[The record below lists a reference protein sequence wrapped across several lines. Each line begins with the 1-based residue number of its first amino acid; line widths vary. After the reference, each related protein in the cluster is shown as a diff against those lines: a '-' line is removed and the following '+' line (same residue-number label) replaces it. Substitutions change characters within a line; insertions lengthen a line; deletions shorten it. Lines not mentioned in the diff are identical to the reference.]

1 MKLRDILSPS
11 FRDYRRPHTP
21 LVVVATDS
29 DFCRETVDSGV
40 LTAEQMAHAAARY
53 RLGKSKSGRCIFW
66 MIDEAGKV
74 RDGRIGN
81 EWVSAMME
89 AREPV
94 LLRGCRTEHC
104 LYGLH
109 LVHTDNNGHTE
120 STESTERVITNTNL
134 TNNTN
139 KKGHTD
145 LTDLTDNITTA
156 TRIKGLAEIAESAE
170 RVITNTNHTNSTN
183 IKGHTDLTDLTE
195 SNTIDTRIKG
205 PAERAESAERVI
217 TNTNHTNSTNIK
229 GHTDSTESTERVI
242 TNTNST
248 NSTNIKGRTESADSA
263 ERVITNTN
271 HTNSTNNISKS
282 VCIVDDERTAVILSE
297 LFPECLWMAAMYPL
311 NMNVRQ
317 LEPLR
322 GRHVVLYP
330 HTDSTMSHYVC
341 WLEIAE
347 TARQRLHMDV
357 TCNRLLEDYATEE
370 QKGREIDLVGF
381 LTEHTEV

>member
-94 LLRGCRTEHC
+94 LLKECRTVHC

-109 LVHTDNNGHTE
+109 LVHTENNGHTE
-120 STESTERVITNTNL
+120 ST
-134 TNNTN
+134 
-139 KKGHTD
+139 D
-145 LTDLTDNITTA
+145 
-156 TRIKGLAEIAESAE
+156 SAE

-195 SNTIDTRIKG
+195 NITTATRIKG

-217 TNTNHTNSTNIK
+217 TNTNHTNNTNIK
-229 GHTDSTESTERVI
+229 GHTDSTESTERGV

-248 NSTNIKGRTESADSA
+248 NDTN
-263 ERVITNTN
+263 
-271 HTNSTNNISKS
+271 
-282 VCIVDDERTAVILSE
+282 
-297 LFPECLWMAAMYPL
+297 
-311 NMNVRQ
+311 
-317 LEPLR
+317 
-322 GRHVVLYP
+322 
-330 HTDSTMSHYVC
+330 
-341 WLEIAE
+341 
-347 TARQRLHMDV
+347 
-357 TCNRLLEDYATEE
+357 
-370 QKGREIDLVGF
+370 
-381 LTEHTEV
+381 

>member
-183 IKGHTDLTDLTE
+183 IKGHTD
-195 SNTIDTRIKG
+195 
-205 PAERAESAERVI
+205 
-217 TNTNHTNSTNIK
+217 
-229 GHTDSTESTERVI
+229 STESTERVI

>member
-1 MKLRDILSPS
+1 MKLREILSPS

-40 LTAEQMAHAAARY
+40 LTV
-53 RLGKSKSGRCIFW
+53 FW

-94 LLRGCRTEHC
+94 LLRGCRTVHC

-109 LVHTDNNGHTE
+109 LAHTENNCHTE
-120 STESTERVITNTNL
+120 STER
-134 TNNTN
+134 
-139 KKGHTD
+139 D
-145 LTDLTDNITTA
+145 
-156 TRIKGLAEIAESAE
+156 
-170 RVITNTNHTNSTN
+170 ITNTNHTNSTN
-183 IKGHTDLTDLTE
+183 KKGRTDLTD
-195 SNTIDTRIKG
+195 
-205 PAERAESAERVI
+205 
-217 TNTNHTNSTNIK
+217 
-229 GHTDSTESTERVI
+229 HTDN
-242 TNTNST
+242 NTT
-248 NSTNIKGRTESADSA
+248 DS
-263 ERVITNTN
+263 RG
-271 HTNSTNNISKS
+271 KS
-282 VCIVDDERTAVILSE
+282 VCIVDDERAAVILSE

-381 LTEHTEV
+381 LTEHPEV

>member
-94 LLRGCRTEHC
+94 LLKECRTVHC

-109 LVHTDNNGHTE
+109 LVHTENNGHTE
-120 STESTERVITNTNL
+120 ST
-134 TNNTN
+134 
-139 KKGHTD
+139 D
-145 LTDLTDNITTA
+145 
-156 TRIKGLAEIAESAE
+156 SAE

-183 IKGHTDLTDLTE
+183 IKGRTDLTD
-195 SNTIDTRIKG
+195 
-205 PAERAESAERVI
+205 
-217 TNTNHTNSTNIK
+217 
-229 GHTDSTESTERVI
+229 HTDN
-242 TNTNST
+242 NTT
-248 NSTNIKGRTESADSA
+248 DS
-263 ERVITNTN
+263 RG
-271 HTNSTNNISKS
+271 KS
-282 VCIVDDERTAVILSE
+282 VCIVDDERAAVILSE

-357 TCNRLLEDYATEE
+357 TCNRLLEDYATEK

>member
-94 LLRGCRTEHC
+94 LLRGCRTVHC

-109 LVHTDNNGHTE
+109 LVHTENN
-120 STESTERVITNTNL
+120 
-134 TNNTN
+134 
-139 KKGHTD
+139 
-145 LTDLTDNITTA
+145 
-156 TRIKGLAEIAESAE
+156 
-170 RVITNTNHTNSTN
+170 
-183 IKGHTDLTDLTE
+183 
-195 SNTIDTRIKG
+195 
-205 PAERAESAERVI
+205 
-217 TNTNHTNSTNIK
+217 

-248 NSTNIKGRTESADSA
+248 NNTNIKGHTDLTDLTESNTIATRIKGHTDSTENT

-271 HTNSTNNISKS
+271 HTNSTNIKGRTDLTDLTDNITTDTRGKS
-282 VCIVDDERTAVILSE
+282 VCIVDDERAAVILSE

>member
-1 MKLRDILSPS
+1 MKLREILSPS

-81 EWVSAMME
+81 EWVSAMMK

-94 LLRGCRTEHC
+94 LLRECRTVHC

-109 LVHTDNNGHTE
+109 LIHTDNNGHTE
-120 STESTERVITNTNL
+120 ITENTERVITNTD
-134 TNNTN
+134 
-139 KKGHTD
+139 HTD
-145 LTDLTDNITTA
+145 LTENITRGA
-156 TRIKGLAEIAESAE
+156 
-170 RVITNTNHTNSTN
+170 RVN
-183 IKGHTDLTDLTE
+183 
-195 SNTIDTRIKG
+195 KG
-205 PAERAESAERVI
+205 PAESTENTERGV
-217 TNTNHTNSTNIK
+217 TNTNN
-229 GHTDSTESTERVI
+229 
-242 TNTNST
+242 
-248 NSTNIKGRTESADSA
+248 
-263 ERVITNTN
+263 
-271 HTNSTNNISKS
+271 TNNISKS

-297 LFPECLWMAAMYPL
+297 LFPECLWMATMYPL
-311 NMNVRQ
+311 NLNIRQ

-347 TARQRLHMDV
+347 SARQHLHMDV

-370 QKGREIDLVGF
+370 QKKRKIDLVGF
-381 LTEHTEV
+381 LTEHTEI

>member
-1 MKLRDILSPS
+1 MKLREILSPS

-94 LLRGCRTEHC
+94 LLRECRTVHC

-120 STESTERVITNTNL
+120 STESTERVITNTNH
-134 TNNTN
+134 TNN
-139 KKGHTD
+139 
-145 LTDLTDNITTA
+145 
-156 TRIKGLAEIAESAE
+156 
-170 RVITNTNHTNSTN
+170 TN

-217 TNTNHTNSTNIK
+217 TNTNHTNSTN
-229 GHTDSTESTERVI
+229 
-242 TNTNST
+242 
-248 NSTNIKGRTESADSA
+248 
-263 ERVITNTN
+263 
-271 HTNSTNNISKS
+271 NISKS
-282 VCIVDDERTAVILSE
+282 VCIVDDERAAVILSE

-381 LTEHTEV
+381 LTEHTEI